1 MSFLDYKTPTLA
13 ANNVHFEWGMVEPGL
28 NVESQEPRSHRMFQI
43 GNFYS
48 VTVCVST
55 QQLKN
60 NIFIIYPNFLCLVTV
75 ENIFIKVEFVDTFE
89 VDRYKLVKL

>member
-1 MSFLDYKTPTLA
+1 M
-13 ANNVHFEWGMVEPGL
+13 
-28 NVESQEPRSHRMFQI
+28 ESQEPRSDRMFQI

-60 NIFIIYPNFLCLVTV
+60 NIFIIYPNFLCLEAVK
-75 ENIFIKVEFVDTFE
+75 NIFIIVEFLDTFE
-89 VDRYKLVKL
+89 VECYKLVKL